1 MKSAI
6 SYKILLFL
14 LISLLFSNCASKME
28 VIPEEIEINDFVW
41 KGLNA
46 YYFWQSSKPDLAD
59 TRFNSQA
66 TLNNYLAGFSN
77 SENIFESL
85 LL

>member
-46 YYFWQSSKPDLAD
+46 YYFLAKFKA
-59 TRFNSQA
+59 RLSRYSF
-66 TLNNYLAGFSN
+66 
-77 SENIFESL
+77 
-85 LL
+85 